1 MPENIE
7 SLLKVHIDLTPKVEC
22 AWFSYSQINKYQPEE
37 MQMVKTVLN
46 FSLKD
51 IKKNQYE

>member
-7 SLLKVHIDLTPKVEC
+7 ILLKVHTDLTPKGEH
-22 AWFSYSQINKYQPEE
+22 AWFSYSQINKYQSEE
-37 MQMVKTVLN
+37 MQMVKIVLN

-51 IKKNQYE
+51 I

>member
-22 AWFSYSQINKYQPEE
+22 AWFSYTQINKYQPEE